1 MLTYADVC
9 GRMRTYADVCCS
21 RVDSLLFHK
30 NRKYAF
36 EAISNAR
43 KACCV
48 TGQFNLE
55 VCTSLRPRTQVA

>member
-1 MLTYADVC
+1 MLMYADVC
-9 GRMRTYADVCCS
+9 LRMLTYADVCCS

-55 VCTSLRPRTQVA
+55 VSYADVC